1 MTRARNWFDVGHYRR
16 KFTAFVFY
24 RSLSPSLPPPP
35 PPPPPR
41 PSVYH
46 LLGSTQPVAP
56 VKVLLFPG
64 RRPFPRPFEF
74 RFSREW
80 PFFHSKSPDHSSIL
94 RLCLPVYGVVAN
106 LGRRHDSANG
116 IINSIRAC
124 RLRDVTDIFRSLNH
138 WLKYYRP
145 TMETFVLDS
154 WNGLERVVRT
164 NLKLFEI

>member
-106 LGRRHDSANG
+106 LGGRHDSANG
-116 IINSIRAC
+116 IINSIQHAVYVMSRISFERAVFESLVKILPSNDGNLC
-124 RLRDVTDIFRSLNH
+124 SRFVERPRTSRSN
-138 WLKYYRP
+138 
-145 TMETFVLDS
+145 ES
-154 WNGLERVVRT
+154 
-164 NLKLFEI
+164 